1 MPIRPTIVHRTADS
15 ASESGQA
22 RTRAGSGA
30 LLSPLQAMIQLQ
42 RSVGNQAVLQLMGK
56 KGEASDTSKRGT
68 KRKKTKDDPEPEK
81 KKKKVIK
88 SKKLSNEERKQQQ
101 SALAKRRLEQKKAFF
116 KKVKAKLNQGL
127 TDTKWENSNVSLAAG
142 EIHKVP
148 LKFAAVAEK
157 KAGSDQEHVGVND
170 LYNHNTESLIAPKSY
185 ENNRTDQVLRWI
197 SSAFYF
203 KLKGKTQEVQA
214 GLFDDNR
221 FYLAAN
227 ENQNKRHFVRKNK
240 KQEVDETGL
249 STKELLE
256 NIVNEYEETEA
267 EKFPGMLPEVKE
279 RVIRHLEKIKARLL
293 QDELPEEYAHLSDAL
308 NAKPIVA
315 MEAEKA
321 NGKKVDLH
329 AERRIKKYLNDDE
342 KFRAGHVKG
351 LKRPCLICMMA
362 NYGEYKAGNDDWM
375 DQCPHI
381 PEHSGPGWLSEA
393 ATYGYDIEANA
404 DTVNQLIPRTYAS
417 IPKSEKAKM
426 DKDPDYVPK
435 FSYNIDTDSESDVDE
450 SESEDEMDGD
460 ERSHTL
466 EEEEPFWIEEEEY
479 GLPMD
484 VAEEEEES
492 SVFMD
497 EEERSPL
504 KDEDEMELSEWADD
518 EREDDIRSALGKRKR

>member
-1 MPIRPTIVHRTADS
+1 MPIRPTIAHRTADP
-15 ASESGQA
+15 AAESGQA
-22 RTRAGSGA
+22 SSRAGTRS
-30 LLSPLQAMIQLQ
+30 LLPPLQAMIQLQ
-42 RSVGNQAVLQLMGK
+42 RNLGNQAVLQLMGK
-56 KGEASDTSKRGT
+56 KEEESDTRKPAT
-68 KRKKTKDDPEPEK
+68 KRKNAEDDTERKK

-88 SKKLSNEERKQQQ
+88 SKKLSEEEQQSKEEKSKRQ

-116 KKVKAKLNQGL
+116 RKVKAKLNDGL
-127 TDTKWENSNVSLAAG
+127 TDSKWENSNVSLAAG

-148 LKFAAVAEK
+148 VKFADAAEK

-170 LYNHNTESLIAPKSY
+170 LYNNNAESLIAPKSY

-214 GLFDDNR
+214 GLFDDDQ

-227 ENQNKRHFVRKNK
+227 ENRNKRHFVRKNK
-240 KQEVDETGL
+240 KQKVDETGL

-256 NIVNEYEETEA
+256 NIVQEYEETED
-267 EKFPGMLPEVKE
+267 EKFPNMLPEVKE
-279 RVIRHLEKIKARLL
+279 RVVRHLEKIKARLL

-308 NAKPIVA
+308 DAKPIVA
-315 MEAEKA
+315 METEKQ
-321 NGKKVDLH
+321 GKKNVDLH
-329 AERRIKKYLNDDE
+329 AERRIKKYLNDDA

-362 NYGEYKAGNDDWM
+362 NYGEYKAGNENWM

-417 IPKSEKAKM
+417 IPKSEKEKM

-450 SESEDEMDGD
+450 SDSEEEMDEDERRVAAGEEEILLM
-460 ERSHTL
+460 
-466 EEEEPFWIEEEEY
+466 EEEEQGF
-479 GLPMD
+479 
-484 VAEEEEES
+484 
-492 SVFMD
+492 FMD
-497 EEERSPL
+497 EEEQGFAMEEAEQGFL
-504 KDEDEMELSEWADD
+504 EDEDEMEPGFLADD
-518 EREDDIRSALGKRKR
+518 EEEDDMRG